1 MKPGAPEG
9 QAIPAP
15 QVTPFVSLLNDKNII
30 WYRNRVGH

>member
-15 QVTPFVSLLNDKNII
+15 QVTPFVLLLNDKNII
-30 WYRNRVGH
+30 